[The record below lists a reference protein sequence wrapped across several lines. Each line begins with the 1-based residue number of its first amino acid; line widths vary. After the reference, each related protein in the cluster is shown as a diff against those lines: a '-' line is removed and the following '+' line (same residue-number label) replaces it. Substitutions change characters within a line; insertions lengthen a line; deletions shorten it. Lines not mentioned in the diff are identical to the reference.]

1 MRRLA
6 ITGFCSIALLS
17 GCGKPEPKVVAVTTD
32 IPLPCNGKDHDSG
45 EWPLDTV
52 KQTVVF
58 HTDWRCK
65 FTKVH
70 IDPPNKQFSDPV
82 IDPTN
87 GQTASS
93 DYDGTPI
100 TYPPGY
106 KFKYENNYALD
117 GNGSGVIKN
126 LKNQ

>member
-6 ITGFCSIALLS
+6 ISGFCTIALLS
-17 GCGKPEPKVVAVTTD
+17 GCGGPQPKGVGKTD
-32 IPLPCNGKDHDSG
+32 IALPCNGKNHDSG
-45 EWPLDTV
+45 EWEVDKI

-58 HTDWRCK
+58 HTDGRCK
-65 FTKVH
+65 FTKVYFEPKNMH
-70 IDPPNKQFSDPV
+70 FSDPV
-82 IDPTN
+82 IDPN

-100 TYPPGY
+100 PYPPGY
-106 KFKYENNYALD
+106 KYIYENDYAQD

-126 LKNQ
+126 PKSK